1 MNKGELIEAIAAEA
15 NLSKSDANKA
25 LESMI
30 STITKTLNKGD
41 KVSLVGFGSFTVS
54 KRDARIGRNPQTGAE
69 IKIAARKVV
78 RFKAGTELAEEVK

>member
-54 KRDARIGRNPQTGAE
+54 ERDARIGRNPQTGAE

>member
-54 KRDARIGRNPQTGAE
+54 ERDARIGRNPQTGAE

-78 RFKAGTELAEEVK
+78 RFKAGSELAEEVK